1 MTTHSPNAVSGNRPG
16 LVSSRMLAVCTGGP
30 QDVDALRHVASL
42 AETARTQGTDPVV
55 SVLSVVEREPGEDL
69 IRIIGGA
76 SQETLDEL
84 RRQERLAHVQAIIK
98 QAGLSVSGKL
108 EVVTG
113 KIFVDVIRHAAAWDI
128 ELVVKPMS
136 HTSALHAQVFGSTD
150 LHLLR
155 KCPCPVWILRK
166 PAGQGAAQAPE
177 RTPVVMAAVDFD
189 AFQTPEDDADE
200 VRAQD
205 ALNREIMASAL
216 GIALAHG
223 AGLVIV
229 HVWQAPAEGLL
240 QRASPGITPAQLRH
254 YVKDAEN
261 RHHAGLDDLVGVA
274 RDMLGRVQGTKPSI
288 TTRLLQGQPED
299 AIAEEANRVHPL
311 ALVMGT
317 VGRSGIPGVII
328 GNTAEDI
335 LTAVDGA
342 VLAVKPPGFRS
353 PVRGQ

>member
-1 MTTHSPNAVSGNRPG
+1 MTPHARPAVNNGRTNLAFSK
-16 LVSSRMLAVCTGGP
+16 MLAVCTGGP
-30 QDVDALRHVASL
+30 QDVVALRHVASL
-42 AETARTQGTDPVV
+42 AEAARAQGADPVV

-76 SQETLDEL
+76 SQEHLDEL
-84 RRQERLAHVQAIIK
+84 RRQERLAHVRASIE
-98 QAGLSVSGKL
+98 QAGLTVSGEL

-113 KIFVDVIRHAAAWDI
+113 KTFVNVIRHAAAWHI

-136 HTSALHAQVFGSTD
+136 EMSGLHAQVFGSTD

-155 KCPCPVWILRK
+155 KCPCPVWILRRSPDK
-166 PAGQGAAQAPE
+166 APAARAPA
-177 RTPVVMAAVDFD
+177 RTPVVLAAVDFD
-189 AFQTPEDDADE
+189 AFQSPEDDADE
-200 VRAQD
+200 VRAQA
-205 ALNREIMASAL
+205 ALNQAIMASAL
-216 GIALAHG
+216 GIAIAHG
-223 AGLVIV
+223 AGVVIV

-240 QRASPGITPAQLRH
+240 QRASPGITPAQLSL
-254 YVKDAEN
+254 YVKDAEH
-261 RHHAGLDDLVGVA
+261 RHHAGLDDLAGVA
-274 RDMLGRVQGTKPSI
+274 RDMLARVTAPPV

-299 AIAEEANRVHPL
+299 AIAEEANRVQPL

-335 LTAVDGA
+335 LTAVDGS

-353 PVRGQ
+353 PVRS

>member
-1 MTTHSPNAVSGNRPG
+1 
-16 LVSSRMLAVCTGGP
+16 
-30 QDVDALRHVASL
+30 
-42 AETARTQGTDPVV
+42 
-55 SVLSVVEREPGEDL
+55 
-69 IRIIGGA
+69 
-76 SQETLDEL
+76 
-84 RRQERLAHVQAIIK
+84 
-98 QAGLSVSGKL
+98 
-108 EVVTG
+108 
-113 KIFVDVIRHAAAWDI
+113 
-128 ELVVKPMS
+128 
-136 HTSALHAQVFGSTD
+136 
-150 LHLLR
+150 
-155 KCPCPVWILRK
+155 
-166 PAGQGAAQAPE
+166 
-177 RTPVVMAAVDFD
+177 MAAVDFD

-261 RHHAGLDDLVGVA
+261 RHHAGLDDLAGVA